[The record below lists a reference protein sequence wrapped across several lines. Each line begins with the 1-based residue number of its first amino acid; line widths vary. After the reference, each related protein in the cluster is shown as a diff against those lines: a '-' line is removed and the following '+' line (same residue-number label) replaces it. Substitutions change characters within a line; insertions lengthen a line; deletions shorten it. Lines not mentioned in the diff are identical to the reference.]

1 MKKFADIPIA
11 KKLISITLATTVTA
25 LLLASLMQA
34 ATEGLASRDNISH
47 NLATMGQVIG
57 TNSVGALIFEDKK
70 LASQVLLS
78 LEADPTIIDGHIYY
92 ADGELMAGYY
102 PGDSHS
108 DVSEEGH
115 AAKQERIE
123 RWIADGKSVRV
134 FNGLKSLDIVQP
146 IYFDEEKIGYVHLQA
161 TLQPLVQTLVRFA
174 WMAVIIVALA
184 ILVAYF
190 LSFRLQTVISRPILA
205 LENLM
210 GRVTKD

>member
-57 TNSVGALIFEDKK
+57 TNSVAALIFEDKK
-70 LASQVLLS
+70 LASQVLRS

-134 FNGLKSLDIVQP
+134 FDGLKSLDIVQP
-146 IYFDEEKIGYVHLQA
+146 IHFDE
-161 TLQPLVQTLVRFA
+161 
-174 WMAVIIVALA
+174 
-184 ILVAYF
+184 
-190 LSFRLQTVISRPILA
+190 
-205 LENLM
+205 
-210 GRVTKD
+210 